1 MNRHETDFRPH
12 VCLFNDS
19 CDLLQPPWPF
29 LHGASVSCLYK
40 LVAMQSNPLLHF
52 NESFKTLPTAGTA
65 NNDNAFLNTL
75 SSRQILTYATAF
87 LIGYPILVSL
97 FRFRR
102 RQSLQE
108 RYNFPTRESLARMT
122 DDQAWE
128 IQKELAQL
136 EFPFI
141 YVKSLQFALFRV
153 RT

>member
-1 MNRHETDFRPH
+1 
-12 VCLFNDS
+12 
-19 CDLLQPPWPF
+19 
-29 LHGASVSCLYK
+29 
-40 LVAMQSNPLLHF
+40 MQSDPLSHL

-75 SSRQILTYATAF
+75 SSRQILTYATIF

-128 IQKELAQL
+128 IQRELAQL

-153 RT
+153 RTRLLLIDHL